1 MLSSGEAGDAEAGDA
16 DGWIAGNPRRRLPI
30 TLVVIAVVLV
40 FGVSAHAGHIG
51 SAGPTRAVAGA
62 PLDLTHPFA
71 NTPAANWPDGTAGIQ
86 PPAATPVGGHR
97 AAEVAD
103 ALDRARQALTAA
115 HLDTRML
122 VNHDP
127 TDYLALLAVNVR
139 GPEQAALT
147 GAGPARDGGEV
158 TMIATGF
165 TLLPIP
171 VKVSGGMSVSTDQHD
186 QLVVHANYVFA
197 YPFAPADSS
206 SITVP
211 GQIVAVQHVQEDF
224 TVVRGTNY
232 AAGDRGLWPTKSASY
247 YESMACGASE
257 RGYLAPEYSE
267 PHTGRTPAEDPD
279 AYYAPSHPMTIAVT
293 CT

>member
-1 MLSSGEAGDAEAGDA
+1 MLSSSQSGDAE
-16 DGWIAGNPRRRLPI
+16 GWITRNPRRRLPI
-30 TLVVIAVVLV
+30 TLVVIAVVLA

-51 SAGPTRAVAGA
+51 SAGPTRQVAGT

-71 NTPAANWPDGTAGIQ
+71 NTPAAGWPDGAAGIQ
-86 PPAATPVGGHR
+86 VPAATPVGGHR
-97 AAEVAD
+97 TAEVAA
-103 ALDRARQALTAA
+103 ALDRTRQALIAA

-127 TDYLALLAVNVR
+127 TNYLALLAVNIR
-139 GPEQAALT
+139 GPERAALT
-147 GAGPARDGGEV
+147 GAGLAHDGGEV
-158 TMIATGF
+158 TMIASGF

-211 GQIVAVQHVQEDF
+211 GQIVAVQHVQADF
-224 TVVRGTNY
+224 TVVTGANY
-232 AAGDRGLWPTKSASY
+232 ATGDWGLWPTRSASY
-247 YESMACGASE
+247 YESMACAASE
-257 RGYLAPEYSE
+257 RGYLAPEYSQ
-267 PHTGRTPAEDPD
+267 PHTGRPPAEDPD
-279 AYYAPSHPMTIAVT
+279 SYYAPSHPMRIAAT